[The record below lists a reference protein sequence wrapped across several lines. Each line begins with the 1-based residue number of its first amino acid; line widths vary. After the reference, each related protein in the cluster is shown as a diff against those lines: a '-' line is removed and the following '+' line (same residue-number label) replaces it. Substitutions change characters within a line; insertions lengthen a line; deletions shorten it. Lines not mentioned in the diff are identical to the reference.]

1 MSVNIAG
8 SRRFVGSSP
17 TSYNAKSLGQK
28 VTRKSRQAKQVT
40 VNDPPVTR
48 SPISNVYT
56 LILLILQILW
66 QLNIMVHQIN
76 SGPSRKVLWYIYYL
90 GISNFGLLQQPYQ
103 IRQIIML
110 EILYHTSGSIQAFLD
125 CKVSFLIPATLQT
138 VNLSTLYILINS
150 L

>member
-1 MSVNIAG
+1 
-8 SRRFVGSSP
+8 
-17 TSYNAKSLGQK
+17 
-28 VTRKSRQAKQVT
+28 
-40 VNDPPVTR
+40 
-48 SPISNVYT
+48 
-56 LILLILQILW
+56 
-66 QLNIMVHQIN
+66 MVHQIS
-76 SGPSRKVLWYIYYL
+76 SGPSTKVLWYIYYL

-138 VNLSTLYILINS
+138 VNLSTLYIKLYTF